1 MLYNCAMKSAFR
13 YDFAQ
18 LKATRTDE
26 GYIADMPVVG
36 RVGVLTYR
44 NADGTV
50 RRELRLPEDVF
61 SADSLSS
68 FAGKPVTDD
77 HPSEP
82 VTSRN
87 AKKYMVGTMTG
98 PGLQDGD
105 TVRVPMIIHDGDT
118 IEKVDKGGKRELS
131 LGYKVYLDETPGTH
145 PEYGEYDAIQR
156 NIRINH
162 LALVGRARA
171 GSIARLNLD
180 RADAYQYTETE
191 VTMSADNLGRIRLDG
206 GLEYQAAPEVIV
218 AFEKMRNDHEEA
230 KTRIDALQS
239 EVEKLAGERDTLK
252 ARVDGF
258 DAELQKARADALE
271 EVKQLEAVK
280 KVAEAFKVDVA
291 DKTARQIKEAVI
303 GAVRKDAGDL
313 SAKSDEYINAAFDM
327 AVSLRSDAAIADQRV
342 KTAPRNDGATPTSG
356 SAYQNFMKQLGNKEA
371 A

>member
-1 MLYNCAMKSAFR
+1 MKSAFR

-61 SADSLSS
+61 NADSLSS

-87 AKKYMVGTMTG
+87 AKKYTVGTMTG

-131 LGYKVYLDETPGTH
+131 LGYKVDLDETPGTH

-280 KVAEAFKVDVA
+280 KVAETFKVDTA

-313 SAKSDEYINAAFDM
+313 SGKSDEYINAAFDM
-327 AVSLRSDAAIADQRV
+327 AVSLRSDAAMADQRV

>member
-1 MLYNCAMKSAFR
+1 MKSAFR

-18 LKATRTDE
+18 LKASRTDE

-44 NADGTV
+44 NADGTT

-61 SADSLSS
+61 NADSLTS

-87 AKKYMVGTMTG
+87 AKKYSVGTMTG
-98 PGLQDGD
+98 PGLQDGE

-118 IEKVDKGGKRELS
+118 IEKADKGGKRELS
-131 LGYKVYLDETPGTH
+131 LGYKVDLEETPGTH
-145 PEYGEYDAIQR
+145 PEYGAYDAIQR

-180 RADAYQYTETE
+180 RADAYQYTEDNE
-191 VTMSADNLGRIRLDG
+191 VIMSAETLGRIRLDS

-218 AFEKMRNDHEEA
+218 AVEKLRNDNEEA
-230 KTRIDALQS
+230 KTRIDALHS

-280 KVAEAFKVDVA
+280 KVAETFKVDAA

-313 SAKSDEYINAAFDM
+313 SGKSDEYINAAFDM
-327 AVSLRSDAAIADQRV
+327 ALSLRSDAAIADQRV